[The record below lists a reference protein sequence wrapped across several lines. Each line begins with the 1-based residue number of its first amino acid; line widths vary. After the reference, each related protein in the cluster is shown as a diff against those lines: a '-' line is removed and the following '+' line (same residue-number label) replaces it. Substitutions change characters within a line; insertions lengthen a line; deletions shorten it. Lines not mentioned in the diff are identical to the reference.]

1 MPRCLTDTFLE
12 SGITASRRRQRG
24 LQCVMEGCIH
34 QFMNTVRVSSVAF
47 RSHTATSSNHL
58 LNLCFFFQYRQTQL
72 SRKTEML
79 TEVPPDTETA
89 QLLSNNRAKI
99 GGSVV
104 CLCTATVKEHTLAVV
119 GVCFFAEIAAQ
130 SVLDML
136 LIHSGCYHGY
146 HRCYLIMSGL
156 WSYG

>member
-1 MPRCLTDTFLE
+1 
-12 SGITASRRRQRG
+12 
-24 LQCVMEGCIH
+24 
-34 QFMNTVRVSSVAF
+34 
-47 RSHTATSSNHL
+47 
-58 LNLCFFFQYRQTQL
+58 
-72 SRKTEML
+72 ML

-89 QLLSNNRAKI
+89 QLLSNNRAKM
-99 GGSVV
+99 GGS
-104 CLCTATVKEHTLAVV
+104 TDTVKEHTLTAVV
-119 GVCFFAEIAAQ
+119 VCFFAEIAAQ

>member
-1 MPRCLTDTFLE
+1 
-12 SGITASRRRQRG
+12 
-24 LQCVMEGCIH
+24 
-34 QFMNTVRVSSVAF
+34 
-47 RSHTATSSNHL
+47 
-58 LNLCFFFQYRQTQL
+58 
-72 SRKTEML
+72 ML

-89 QLLSNNRAKI
+89 QLLSNNRAKM
-99 GGSVV
+99 GGLVV

-119 GVCFFAEIAAQ
+119 VVCFFAEIAAQ